1 MSSSPISCV
10 LDELAETV
18 PGPVSDPLAVTDGDR
33 RRLVEALAVVPDPRR
48 RRGVRY
54 PFLPLLSAAVCA
66 MVTGARSFAA
76 VGEWVADL
84 PDTARASLGLAG
96 PVPGATTI
104 WRVLVAVDVDALQAA
119 IGGWIRARLD
129 HLQALPEATA
139 RSGRRPRRVLAVDG
153 KAMRAT
159 RHGDDPVHLLAAL
172 DHATGV
178 VVAQVDVD
186 AKTNEIPCFSTLLD
200 QVEDLTDV
208 VISVDAMHAQTAHAT
223 YLHTRGA
230 HLLVTVKGNQPS
242 LRNRLKALPWK
253 AVPVGHASSGRA
265 HGRIE
270 NRTLKAV
277 TVPAGLGFPHAAQA
291 IQVVRKTRPIKA
303 AAGTRARWRTET
315 VYAICTLPAEQAQP
329 SELTAWIRQH
339 WSIENR
345 LHWVRDVTLGED
357 LHQAR
362 TGNGPRVMATL
373 RNLVIS
379 LLRFTGHLAIAPA
392 LRHHARHPDQAIALL
407 TSTNPT
413 MK

>member
-1 MSSSPISCV
+1 
-10 LDELAETV
+10 
-18 PGPVSDPLAVTDGDR
+18 
-33 RRLVEALAVVPDPRR
+33 
-48 RRGVRY
+48 
-54 PFLPLLSAAVCA
+54 
-66 MVTGARSFAA
+66 
-76 VGEWVADL
+76 
-84 PDTARASLGLAG
+84 
-96 PVPGATTI
+96 
-104 WRVLVAVDVDALQAA
+104 VDADALQAA
-119 IGGWIRARLD
+119 IGAWTRARLD
-129 HLQALPEATA
+129 HLQAVAAA
-139 RSGRRPRRVLAVDG
+139 RPKGRRPRRVLAVDG

-186 AKTNEIPCFSTLLD
+186 AKTNEIPCFATLLD

-208 VISVDAMHAQTAHAT
+208 VISVDAMHTQIGHAD
-223 YLHTRGA
+223 YLHARAA
-230 HLLVTVKGNQPS
+230 HLLVTVKGNQPT
-242 LRNRLKALPWK
+242 LHKQLKALPWK
-253 AVPVGHASSGRA
+253 DVPVGHTSSGRA

-270 NRTLKAV
+270 KRTLKAV

-291 IQVVRKTRPIKA
+291 IQLIRKTRPIKPA
-303 AAGTRARWRTET
+303 SSKRARWRTET

-329 SELTAWIRQH
+329 AELAAWTRGH

-362 TGNGPRVMATL
+362 TGSGPQVMAAI

-379 LLRFTGHLAIAPA
+379 LLRFRGHTSIARA

-407 TSTNPT
+407 TSANAT
-413 MK
+413 MQ